1 MENRERVLRAAAEA
15 FMRSGYHASVDDIAR
30 RAGVAKQTVYHHFP
44 SKDQLFEAAACD
56 LAKHVLVE
64 LDADSADLRE
74 ALLGF
79 ARAYRKRALGPEG
92 LAMFR
97 ALTFEVPRFPDL
109 ARAVYQGGAG
119 EMVRRLAAVLKKA
132 MEKGALR
139 RDDPAFAAEL
149 FLSMLAGQER
159 VRRLYGLNGS
169 EAEARRVP
177 RIVDCFLRAY
187 WPGEKA
193 GPGEEARPGEKK

>member
-1 MENRERVLRAAAEA
+1 MAIENRERVLRAAAEA
-15 FMRSGYHASVDDIAR
+15 FLHHGYHASVDDIAR

-44 SKDQLFEAAACD
+44 SKDRLFEAAACD
-56 LAKHVLVE
+56 LSKHILVE
-64 LDADSADLRE
+64 LESDSSDIRA
-74 ALLGF
+74 ALVAF

-97 ALTFEVPRFPDL
+97 ALTAEVPRFPDL

-119 EMVRRLAAVLKKA
+119 AMVKRLAAFLAAA
-132 MEKGALR
+132 MARAQLR
-139 RDDPAFAAEL
+139 RDDPQFAAEL

-159 VRRLYGLNGS
+159 VRRLYGLNGKTRGEES
-169 EAEARRVP
+169 ESRRVP

-187 WPGEKA
+187 
-193 GPGEEARPGEKK
+193 RP

>member
-1 MENRERVLRAAAEA
+1 MPMENRERVLRAAAEA
-15 FMRSGYHASVDDIAR
+15 FLHRGYHASVDEIAR

-44 SKDQLFEAAACD
+44 SKDRLFEAAACNIS
-56 LAKHVLVE
+56 KHLLVE
-64 LDADSADLRE
+64 LEASPSDVGA

-79 ARAYRKRALGPEG
+79 ARAYRRRALGAQG

-97 ALTFEVPRFPDL
+97 TLTAEVPRFPGL

-119 EMVRRLAAVLKKA
+119 EMVRRLAAFLRRA
-132 MEKGALR
+132 MEKGDLR
-139 RDDPAFAAEL
+139 RDDPQFAAEL

-159 VRRLYGLNGS
+159 VRRLYGLNGA
-169 EAEARRVP
+169 EAESRRVP

-187 WPGEKA
+187 
-193 GPGEEARPGEKK
+193 RPGDKS

>member
-1 MENRERVLRAAAEA
+1 VAALPNRERVLRAAAEA
-15 FMRSGYHASVDDIAR
+15 FVQRGYHASVDDIAR

-44 SKDQLFEAAACD
+44 SKDRLFEAAACD
-56 LAKHVLVE
+56 LAKQIVVE
-64 LDADSADLRE
+64 LESDAGDLRA

-79 ARAYRKRALGPEG
+79 ARAYRKRVLGAHG

-97 ALTFEVPRFPDL
+97 ALTAEVPRFPGL
-109 ARAVYQGGAG
+109 ARAVYHGGAG
-119 EMVRRLAAVLKKA
+119 EMVKRLAAFLGEA
-132 MEKGALR
+132 MAAGKLR
-139 RDDPAFAAEL
+139 RDDPPFAAEL

-169 EAEARRVP
+169 EAESRRVP

-187 WPGEKA
+187 QP
-193 GPGEEARPGEKK
+193 

>member
-1 MENRERVLRAAAEA
+1 LSAPNRERVLRAAAEA
-15 FMRSGYHASVDDIAR
+15 FLHHGYHASVDDIAR

-44 SKDQLFEAAACD
+44 SKGRLFEAAACD
-56 LAKHVLVE
+56 LSKHVLVE
-64 LDADSADLRE
+64 LEAEAKDVRS

-79 ARAYRKRALGPEG
+79 ARAYRKRALGAEG

-97 ALTFEVPRFPDL
+97 TLTAEVPRFPGL

-119 EMVRRLAAVLKKA
+119 AMVKRLAAFLREA
-132 MEKGALR
+132 MAGGRLR
-139 RDDPAFAAEL
+139 RDDPQFAAEL

-159 VRRLYGLNGS
+159 VRRLYGLNGA
-169 EAEARRVP
+169 EAESRRVP

-187 WPGEKA
+187 ASGGKA
-193 GPGEEARPGEKK
+193 GPGDRP

>member
-1 MENRERVLRAAAEA
+1 MAVENRERVLRAAAAA
-15 FMRSGYHASVDDIAR
+15 FLRNGYHASVDDIAR

-44 SKDQLFEAAACD
+44 SKDRLFEAAACD
-56 LAKHVLVE
+56 LAKHILVE
-64 LDADSADLRE
+64 LEADPGDVSA

-79 ARAYRKRALGPEG
+79 ARAYRKRALGDQG

-97 ALTFEVPRFPDL
+97 TLTAEVPRFPGL

-119 EMVRRLAAVLKKA
+119 AMVKRLAAFLARA
-132 MEKGALR
+132 MAAGSLR
-139 RDDPAFAAEL
+139 RDDPQFAAEL

-159 VRRLYGLNGS
+159 VRRLYGLNGV
-169 EAEARRVP
+169 EAESRRVP

-187 WPGEKA
+187 
-193 GPGEEARPGEKK
+193 RPGEKS

>member
-1 MENRERVLRAAAEA
+1 VRAENRERVLRAAGEA
-15 FMRSGYHASVDDIAR
+15 FLRSGYHASVDDIAR

-44 SKDQLFEAAACD
+44 SKDRLFEAAACD

-64 LDADSADLRE
+64 LDAGAGKVRP

-79 ARAYRKRALGPEG
+79 ARAYRKRVLGAQG

-97 ALTFEVPRFPDL
+97 TLTAEVPRFPDL

-119 EMVRRLAAVLKKA
+119 AMVRRLAAFLQAA
-132 MEKGALR
+132 MEKGELR
-139 RDDPAFAAEL
+139 RDDPQFAAEL

-159 VRRLYGLNGS
+159 VRRLYGLNGA
-169 EAEARRVP
+169 EAESRRVP

-187 WPGEKA
+187 QP
-193 GPGEEARPGEKK
+193 

>member
-15 FMRSGYHASVDDIAR
+15 FVQHGYRASVDEIAR

-44 SKDQLFEAAACD
+44 SKDRLFEAAACD
-56 LAKHVLVE
+56 LSKHLLV
-64 LDADSADLRE
+64 DLESGSGEVRA

-79 ARAYRKRALGPEG
+79 ARVYRKRVLGAEG

-97 ALTFEVPRFPDL
+97 TLTADVPRFPGL
-109 ARAVYQGGAG
+109 ARAVYHGGAG
-119 EMVRRLAAVLKKA
+119 AMVKRLAEFLRQA
-132 MEKGALR
+132 MGAGKLR
-139 RDDPAFAAEL
+139 RDDPQFAAEL

-159 VRRLYGLNGS
+159 VRRLYGLNGA
-169 EAEARRVP
+169 EAESRRVP

-187 WPGEKA
+187 QP
-193 GPGEEARPGEKK
+193 